1 MEHYELSP
9 GTVFIDE
16 TGEDTDIEALVNPT
30 EEPEE
35 PEEPDPY
42 LARKQ
47 GGRRVKEIP
56 DLRKYLDAAE

>member
-1 MEHYELSP
+1 MRWRLL
-9 GTVFIDE
+9 TVSVIRS
-16 TGEDTDIEALVNPT
+16 ALPFSKT
-30 EEPEE
+30 WTPPEEPEE

-56 DLRKYLDAAE
+56 DLRKYLDVAK